1 MRGDSMEDKKI
12 NEETNEDNDEQV
24 SEEIDKEANIDKKE
38 FEFKK
43 MQELGQGVLKGS
55 VNKPAIHL
63 LNIIGEIE
71 GHIVL
76 PQNTKSTKYEHVLP
90 ELAAIENNDEI
101 KGVLILLNTV
111 GGDVEAGLAISELI
125 ASISKPTVSLVL
137 GGSHSIGGPLAV
149 AANYSFIVPSATMII
164 HPVRMSGTILGI
176 PQTFEYF
183 ERMQERILDFIVRNS
198 NVQKDRLR
206 NLMLDTGKLAKDVG
220 SILVGIEAVHE
231 GIIDEI
237 GGIHEAFDKLYQMI
251 NDRNPDNFENNVEE
265 NNEKQVKNKGK
276 KPTVKKGDKKQGK

>member
-1 MRGDSMEDKKI
+1 MEDKKI

-276 KPTVKKGDKKQGK
+276 KPAVKKGDKKQGK